1 MQKSGYEFQQPAR
14 PVHCKFGK
22 SLILKTNIYHKVWWR
37 LPYGLRRAALFRAT
51 TLFAPTPVR
60 ASPTLPIVIGG
71 ALRTASGLG
80 RSARLSLAAFRAA
93 RYDVAAFDLTKTLRQ
108 RADLDLDSSLHE
120 AVAGAGTLILHV
132 NSPLIGLAMLGIGR
146 RLIKGKRVI
155 GYWAWELPE
164 VPREWRLGIQ
174 LVDEI
179 WVPSSFTA
187 SAIAP
192 IAGDR
197 PVHVV
202 PHPVAGEPAPRR
214 LPRPAEAPFTVL
226 CMLDAASSLARKN
239 PEGVIAAF
247 RKAFGN
253 DRRVRLVLKT
263 QRLKELPRARE
274 KLIALTDYPNIELH
288 DATLDEAG
296 IASLYASADVL
307 ISMHRA
313 EGFGLPIAE
322 AMHRGLPVVA
332 TGWSGNADFL
342 TRAVGIPIPWRM
354 VPADDPQ
361 RTYHYPSVNWAEP
374 SQEAAADALRLL
386 RSSPELCAQLGA
398 AGTAYAAAHWSPAA
412 YATRLT
418 ELGVPPVHL

>member
-1 MQKSGYEFQQPAR
+1 
-14 PVHCKFGK
+14 
-22 SLILKTNIYHKVWWR
+22 LKTNLYQRIWQR
-37 LPYGLRRAALFRAT
+37 LPYGPRRAALFRAT
-51 TLFAPTPVR
+51 ALFAPTAVG
-60 ASPTLPIVIGG
+60 ASPALPIVIGG

-80 RSARLSLAAFRAA
+80 RSARLSLAGFLAA
-93 RYDVAAFDLTKTLRQ
+93 RYDVASFDLTKTLRQ
-108 RADLDLDSSLHE
+108 RADLDLNFSLNE

-132 NSPLIGLAMLGIGR
+132 NSPLMGLAMLGIGR

-164 VPREWRLGIQ
+164 VPAEWRLGVQ

-192 IAGDR
+192 IAGGR
-197 PVHVV
+197 AIHVV
-202 PHPVAGEPAPRR
+202 PHPVAAEPARLR
-214 LPRPAEAPFTVL
+214 LPRPSGAPFTVL
-226 CMLDAASSLARKN
+226 CMLDAGSSLARKN

-253 DRRVRLVLKT
+253 DRNVRLLLKT
-263 QRLKELPRARE
+263 QRLNDFPQARE
-274 KLIALTDYPNIELH
+274 RLVALTNHQNIELH

-296 IASLYASADVL
+296 ITALYASADVL

-313 EGFGLPIAE
+313 EGFGLSMAE

-342 TRAVGIPIPWRM
+342 SKAVGVPIPWRI
-354 VPADDPQ
+354 VPAEDPQ
-361 RTYHYPSVNWAEP
+361 RTYHFPRVNWAEP
-374 SQEAAADALRLL
+374 CQEAAADALRML
-386 RSSPELCAQLGA
+386 RSSPELREQLGA
-398 AGTAYAAAHWSPAA
+398 AGAAYADSHWSPDA
-412 YATRLT
+412 YIARLKQ
-418 ELGVPPVHL
+418 LGIP